1 MYSLPNSIIRKI
13 FELDPTYHLV
23 YQELLQEYK
32 KIMSFWKITWLNKE
46 MDWGSMNRTENEV
59 DIKEFR
65 YIRKDLISVIS
76 YWNNNGYPDYY
87 NIYLYQNSENCSD
100 EFITDN
106 NFGCKHVMNHL
117 RNNSNNNYFQ

>member
-23 YQELLQEYK
+23 YQKLLKEYK
-32 KIMSFWKITWLNKE
+32 KSMSFWKITWINKD
-46 MDWGSMNRTENEV
+46 MDWGSTNQSDNKE

-65 YIRKDLISVIS
+65 YLRSQLDSVLS
-76 YWNNNGYPDYY
+76 YWNNGYPDYY
-87 NIYLYQNSENCSD
+87 NIYLYQNSENCIE

-106 NFGCKHVMNHL
+106 NFASKYLITYL
-117 RNNSNNNYFQ
+117 RNNQ

>member
-1 MYSLPNSIIRKI
+1 MYSLPISIIRKI

-23 YQELLQEYK
+23 YKELLQEYK
-32 KIMSFWKITWLNKE
+32 KKMSFWKIKWLNKE
-46 MDWGSMNRTENEV
+46 MDWGSMNRTDNEE

-65 YIRKDLISVIS
+65 YIRKDLNSVLS

-100 EFITDN
+100 QFITDN
-106 NFGCKHVMNHL
+106 NFGCKYVMNHL
-117 RNNSNNNYFQ
+117 RNN

>member
-23 YQELLQEYK
+23 YQELVQEYK
-32 KIMSFWKITWLNKE
+32 KSMSFWKIIWINKE
-46 MDWGSMNRTENEV
+46 MDWGSMNRTNNKE

-65 YIRKDLISVIS
+65 YIRKDLNSVLS

-87 NIYLYQNSENCSD
+87 NIYSYQNSENCSD

-106 NFGCKHVMNHL
+106 NFGCKHVINHL
-117 RNNSNNNYFQ
+117 RNNCNNNIFQ